1 MDGGPG
7 DSAGWDKTG
16 GEVKVVDLEE
26 LNEHAVRAAEKLRVD
41 DAVAISARST
51 DSMIRFANNSVT
63 VVNRVEEAE
72 LTVYLAKDER
82 RAIASTSN
90 LEAASVRKFVG
101 DLFASMKGLPVSEY
115 VPLPQKA
122 VKYSPSRIGNDRKLE
137 DVDKELPGMAKA
149 AIDASTEAG
158 GKRAAGVINAGKV
171 KICILTSSGTQGAD
185 ARTAITLN
193 IRAFAENE
201 ASGHGLS
208 CSSSLAGF
216 DPEEAGR
223 RAGEGAKGMKNAS
236 EPEAGK
242 YQVLLSPTVASNLVE
257 TVGGAASAFNVD
269 AGTSYLEGK
278 LGKKV
283 ASEGFSLTDHGVVEG
298 GLGGRVFDD
307 EGSRTRSNRIIDGGV
322 LKGYLHNLTT
332 ARKWKATT
340 TGSAGFVTPHAWN
353 LEVGR
358 GDATYDEM
366 VKEMKSGIILT
377 SNWYTRFKNYRT
389 GEFSTV
395 PRDGAYLVEGG
406 KVVRALK
413 GMRAGDDLERMLSSV
428 SLLSKDREWIQWWEV
443 DTPTLCPWMLV
454 DGVTITR
461 AYG

>member
-1 MDGGPG
+1 M
-7 DSAGWDKTG
+7 
-16 GEVKVVDLEE
+16 DLEE
-26 LNEHAVRAAEKLRVD
+26 LNQTAISAAEKLGVD
-41 DAVAISARST
+41 DSVALSAKSA

-72 LTVYLAKDER
+72 LTVYLAKARR

-90 LEAASVRKFVG
+90 LESAAVRKFVK
-101 DLFASMKGLPVSEY
+101 DLFFSMKGLPESAY
-115 VPLPQKA
+115 VPLPERA
-122 VKYSPSRIGNDRKLE
+122 VKHKPSRFGYDKKLE
-137 DVDKELPGMAKA
+137 DVDEDLPAMAKT
-149 AIDASTEAG
+149 AIESALKAG
-158 GKRAAGVINAGKV
+158 GKRSAGVINAGKGT
-171 KICILTSSGTQGAD
+171 IAILTSNGTRGID
-185 ARTAITLN
+185 SRTAITLN
-193 IRAFAENE
+193 IRSFAEKE

-208 CSSSLAGF
+208 CSSSLSSF
-216 DPEEAGR
+216 DPAEAGR
-223 RAGEGAKGMKNAS
+223 RAGEGAKKMRDAS

-242 YQVLLSPTVASNLVE
+242 YQVLLSPTVASNLIE
-257 TVGGAASAFNVD
+257 TIAGAASAFSVD
-269 AGTSYLEGK
+269 TGTSYLARK

-283 ASEGFSLTDHGVVEG
+283 AAPAFDLTDHGVVDG

-307 EGSRTRSNRIIDGGV
+307 EGVKTKSNRIIEGGV

-332 ARKWKATT
+332 AKKWKTQS

-358 GDATYDEM
+358 GDSSYGEM
-366 VKEMKSGIILT
+366 VREMKRGIILT
-377 SNWYTRFKNYRT
+377 SNWYTRFNNYRT

-395 PRDGAYLVEGG
+395 PRDGAFLVENG
-406 KVVRALK
+406 KVVKSLK
-413 GMRAGDDLERMLSSV
+413 GMRAGDGLQRLFSSV
-428 SLLSKDREWIQWWEV
+428 QLVSKKREWIQWWEV